1 MLEPF
6 DKDFKAVIIKMLQGA
21 MMNTFEISE
30 KIKSH
35 SKEIEHFNI
44 KIEKS
49 IKKSQIGLL
58 ELKNMLKCFKK
69 IKNRLNSK
77 MSGTDKRIMK
87 LEK

>member
-44 KIEKS
+44 EIEKS

-58 ELKNMLKCFKK
+58 ELKNMLKCF
-69 IKNRLNSK
+69 
-77 MSGTDKRIMK
+77 
-87 LEK
+87 